1 MTPDAPAP
9 RRRITPLVVPLA
21 ASLVAVLLAGAAP
34 PASSPTPARGISPWT
49 VESGNRG
56 SGGSRGER
64 VEDRTGWNGP
74 EDEAVI
80 RPFLL
85 ARTDARAVLSGP
97 VAHTVLRQEW
107 TNPNLISVE
116 GTYIF
121 PLPDNAAVTALRM
134 TVGSRR
140 IEAEMRRREEARAV
154 YEQAKSQG
162 RVAALLDQERAN
174 IFAQR
179 VANISPGE
187 PIEVTIEFDHELRCD
202 DGACEYILPTVVGPR
217 FVPARQGDPGRID
230 PPVTPPGIETGH
242 RLTFALDMDE
252 GMPIHDLESP
262 SHRMAIRETGFGR
275 AQVRLDSEEGARL
288 DRDVIVRFRLGGR
301 EAEFGVLA
309 WRAGRSAS
317 GGDDPAGSATG
328 SAPGSAEGRTWWGAP
343 ESGPGSERPGEAPGI
358 FTLFLMPPVE
368 SEAEAQATPRE
379 LTFILDCS
387 GSMKG
392 EPIEASKEVVRR
404 ALRAA
409 RASDTL
415 QVLRFSDRASGL
427 WPDPVPVTPANVKR
441 ALEYL
446 DTLQGDGG
454 TEMLSGIRAAL
465 DRPPDRERLRLV
477 ALLTD
482 GFIGNENEVLA
493 EVRRILGPA
502 RLFSFGIGSSVNRFL
517 LENLAQEGRGTA
529 SFLGVREDP
538 EDMVKR
544 FVHRIG
550 TPVLTDL
557 RLSWEGIDVGDL
569 EPELPPDLFAGQPLV
584 IHGRYRQPGAGTLV
598 LEGVQRGGRRL
609 TLRRTVTLPSYAEDH
624 EALARL
630 WARAR
635 IARLTRESYGRL
647 DPDSVDAIA
656 RLGIRFHL
664 MTEFT
669 SLVAVDRVVTS
680 RGGVTRSVDVPVELP
695 SGMDPAGIFGKT
707 EEAKR
712 KAASGGVPRM
722 AVLGNAAPRSAA
734 SPAAGY
740 SPGPGGLPRDEAAR
754 QSARLAA
761 EPPQAGLVAPNTA
774 ELTRQPSRSPAD
786 QAPDAGSISFVL
798 VRLVEED
805 GTTRTVEADGEAWLV
820 AEKRRSL
827 VRRLGPDAMRALK
840 QALVDSDA
848 EHWLHGDA
856 TFARGRARLVVVL
869 TDGTTHSVEVP
880 SGDPTVEAIV
890 TLLRAATFDAPG
902 LPQDRNRR

>member
-1 MTPDAPAP
+1 MIPDAPAP
-9 RRRITPLVVPLA
+9 PRRITPRFIPLL
-21 ASLVAVLLAGAAP
+21 ASLVAVLIAGAAP
-34 PASSPTPARGISPWT
+34 PSQAPSRGTSPWT
-49 VESGNRG
+49 VQGGNRG
-56 SGGSRGER
+56 DR
-64 VEDRTGWNGP
+64 VEDRSGWDGQ
-74 EDEAVI
+74 EDRDVI

-85 ARTDARAVLSGP
+85 ARTEAKGVVSGP

-107 TNPNLISVE
+107 TNPNLVSVE

-162 RVAALLDQERAN
+162 KVAALLDQERSN

-179 VANISPGE
+179 VANIAPGE

-202 DGACEYILPTVVGPR
+202 DGSCEYILPTVVGPR
-217 FVPARQGDPGRID
+217 FVPARQGDPGRIA
-230 PPVTPPGIETGH
+230 PPVAYPGIETGH
-242 RLTFALDMDE
+242 RLTFSLDLDE
-252 GMPIHDLESP
+252 GMAIHDLESP
-262 SHRMAIRETGFGR
+262 SHRVVIQETGFGR
-275 AQVRLDSEEGARL
+275 AQVRLASEEARL

-309 WRAGRSAS
+309 WRGGRFPGGQSPAGGTDDPGGAAGRTSPGTPDEA
-317 GGDDPAGSATG
+317 AGFQWGPDG
-328 SAPGSAEGRTWWGAP
+328 S
-343 ESGPGSERPGEAPGI
+343 GI

-404 ALRAA
+404 TLRAA

-415 QVLRFSDRASGL
+415 QILRFSDQASGL
-427 WPDPVPVTPANVKR
+427 WPDPVPVTPANVRK
-441 ALEYL
+441 ALDYL
-446 DTLQGDGG
+446 DSLNGDGG

-482 GFIGNENEVLA
+482 GFIGNETEVLA

-502 RLFSFGIGSSVNRFL
+502 RLFAFGIGSSVNRYL
-517 LENLAQEGRGTA
+517 LENIAQEGRGTA
-529 SFLGVREDP
+529 QFLGVREDP
-538 EDMVKR
+538 EDLVKR
-544 FVHRIG
+544 FVRRIG
-550 TPVLTDL
+550 TPILTDL
-557 RLSWEGIDVGDL
+557 RVSWEGIDVDDL
-569 EPELPPDLFAGQPLV
+569 EPSLPPDLFAGQPLV
-584 IHGRYRQPGAGTLV
+584 IHGRYPRPGAGTLV
-598 LEGVQRGGRRL
+598 IEGLQRGGRRL
-609 TLRRTVTLPSYAEDH
+609 TLRRTVALPSYAEDH

-635 IARLTRESYGRL
+635 IERLTREAYGRL
-647 DPDSVDAIA
+647 DPDTVAAIA
-656 RLGIRFHL
+656 RLGIRFRL
-664 MTEFT
+664 MTPFT
-669 SLVAVDRVVTS
+669 SLVAVDQVVTS
-680 RGGVTRSVDVPVELP
+680 RGGASRSIDVPVELP
-695 SGMDPAGIFGKT
+695 YGMDPAGIFGKT
-707 EEAKR
+707 TVTSGQV
-712 KAASGGVPRM
+712 ASSGAM
-722 AVLGNAAPRSAA
+722 ARGNAPAPGAARPGPGRSAA
-734 SPAAGY
+734 PPSFDASGTAQSEARRQAARSQQAAPAAGIVA
-740 SPGPGGLPRDEAAR
+740 PRLAEAPRPPLPPADP
-754 QSARLAA
+754 AA
-761 EPPQAGLVAPNTA
+761 EPDGV
-774 ELTRQPSRSPAD
+774 
-786 QAPDAGSISFVL
+786 SFVL

-805 GTTRTVEADGEAWLV
+805 GTLRTVEADGEAWLV

-827 VRRLGPDAMRALK
+827 VRTLGPDSMRALK
-840 QALVDSDA
+840 QALADADA

-856 TFARGRARLVVVL
+856 TFARGRARLVVML

-890 TLLRAATFDAPG
+890 TLLRAATFGAPG
-902 LPQDRNRR
+902 LPTDRNRR